1 MPWGKENSEYEN
13 IWIWNLNL
21 KVEVLKPQEITL
33 RVPVEKAASKSNRN
47 VPEMLLPPVSLP
59 PLDGVS
65 ICSLSHPTPN
75 VRISSPVTTF
85 AKKVVTRRSARGN
98 PAQQF
103 TQGGLYLR
111 NTVFF
116 NLCPEHSISSQLTK
130 YWQNVGKILTKNVFM
145 KSRYPETLGQV
156 VSMEMF
162 YRYINNATGHV

>member
-1 MPWGKENSEYEN
+1 MK
-13 IWIWNLNL
+13 IWNL
-21 KVEVLKPQEITL
+21 KVKVLKPQEITL
-33 RVPVEKAASKSNRN
+33 RVPVAKASSKSNRN
-47 VPEMLLPPVSLP
+47 VPEMLLPPESLP

-116 NLCPEHSISSQLTK
+116 NLCPEHSILTDNISSQLTK

-156 VSMEMF
+156 VSLEMF
-162 YRYINNATGHV
+162 YRYINNETGHV

>member
-1 MPWGKENSEYEN
+1 MK
-13 IWIWNLNL
+13 IWNL

-33 RVPVEKAASKSNRN
+33 CVPVAKAASKSNRN
-47 VPEMLLPPVSLP
+47 VPEMLLPPESLP
-59 PLDGVS
+59 PLDGVR

-116 NLCPEHSISSQLTK
+116 NLCPEHSILTDNISSQLTK
-130 YWQNVGKILTKNVFM
+130 Y
-145 KSRYPETLGQV
+145 
-156 VSMEMF
+156 
-162 YRYINNATGHV
+162 

>member
-1 MPWGKENSEYEN
+1 MK
-13 IWIWNLNL
+13 IWNL

-33 RVPVEKAASKSNRN
+33 RVPVAKASSKSNRN
-47 VPEMLLPPVSLP
+47 VPEMLLPPESLP

-116 NLCPEHSISSQLTK
+116 NLCPEHSILTDNISSQLTK
-130 YWQNVGKILTKNVFM
+130 Y
-145 KSRYPETLGQV
+145 
-156 VSMEMF
+156 
-162 YRYINNATGHV
+162 